1 MHKLKLCIT
10 GSMQTQMKRNLPP
23 LLALRAFESAA
34 RHLSFTRAAEELNV
48 TQAAVSRQVKLLEDH
63 LGRKLFVRLTRK
75 VELTDEG
82 QTYCHAI
89 RAAFDRVEEATVIAS
104 RKRPRTTLTISVL
117 PSIAS
122 LWLTPR
128 LTSFWQSNRDIDVQV
143 ISSIHPAGF
152 ASGDVD
158 MAINIGKL
166 PGKRYSKS
174 APRLDNVMVKEWRG
188 IQADFLFPDLLTPVC
203 SKQLLEQGHP
213 LGHPND
219 LRHHRLIHT
228 SVRHSAWQDWLACK
242 GVRLDPFRHALE
254 FGQYF
259 MSLQAAREGEGI
271 AIVPSILVDSFD
283 HRAELVR
290 PFPAILPSAGEYY
303 LLTRSDRYDKHAV
316 KRFRNWIL
324 EQAAAHQPGGEQAVC
339 AE

>member
-1 MHKLKLCIT
+1 
-10 GSMQTQMKRNLPP
+10 MKRKLPP
-23 LLALRAFESAA
+23 LPTLRAFELVAH
-34 RHLSFTRAAEELNV
+34 HLSFTRAAEELHV
-48 TQAAVSRQVKLLEDH
+48 TQAAVSRQVKLLEEH

-75 VELTDEG
+75 IELTEEG
-82 QTYCHAI
+82 QAYYHAI

-122 LWLTPR
+122 LWLMPR
-128 LTSFWQSNRDIDVQV
+128 LTSFWQANRDIDVQV

-152 ASGDVD
+152 ASDDID

-166 PGKRYSKS
+166 PGKRYSKH

-188 IQADFLFPDLLTPVC
+188 IQADFLFPDVLTPVC

-213 LGHPND
+213 LNHPKD
-219 LRHHRLIHT
+219 LQHHRLIHT
-228 SVRHSAWQDWLACK
+228 SVRRSAWQDWLACK
-242 GVRLDPFRHALE
+242 GVRLDPFKHALE

-283 HRAELVR
+283 QRAELVR

-303 LLTRSDRYDKHAV
+303 LLTRSERYDKHAV

-324 EQAAAHQPGGEQAVC
+324 EQAATHHPGEQAVYS
-339 AE
+339 A